1 MNVEKQFK
9 EYLDEVIMD
18 LRHHMVKRAN
28 SPLDETRTIVII
40 AWLREIRDYL
50 EDLDRESI

>member
-1 MNVEKQFK
+1 MNVERQIK

-18 LRHHMVKRAN
+18 LRHQ
-28 SPLDETRTIVII
+28 PIDETRTIVII
-40 AWLREIRDYL
+40 AWLSTIRDYL